1 MRAKRSQNVLSTSL
15 PRGAAAAQVGSSCCT
30 GVPATLLP
38 ARMSPHG
45 TPMTSRAVRA
55 AGEPLVA
62 RLPSWWA
69 STGAAAA
76 HAHRARC
83 GSPKQASCGA
93 VAPVTGAELLA
104 GSPRTVLNADGSGRP
119 VAVPCGRVPG
129 EAHLLMR
136 CRSPAWRCWGARGG
150 CGRCGGRSAAAG
162 GAAAGW
168 RARKAQLPGLGA
180 VRGPLEPMARRGP
193 LSRAPCPHGSAAEWR
208 GRAGGLA
215 GAAQVGQTWPMRL
228 HGPRTYI
235 MCYNYAWDARGSVLG
250 VVMGRAALHPN
261 VLFGQPTK

>member
-1 MRAKRSQNVLSTSL
+1 MAAPNVHLKVVSTSP
-15 PRGAAAAQVGSSCCT
+15 PRGAAAAQVGGSCCT

-45 TPMTSRAVRA
+45 TPVTSRAARA

-83 GSPKQASCGA
+83 GSPKQASC
-93 VAPVTGAELLA
+93 TGAELPA
-104 GSPRTVLNADGSGRP
+104 SSPRADLNADGSGRP
-119 VAVPCGRVPG
+119 GAVPCGCVPG
-129 EAHLLMR
+129 GARLLMR
-136 CRSPAWRCWGARGG
+136 CCGPAWRCWGARGG

-168 RARKAQLPGLGA
+168 RPRKAQLPGLGA

-193 LSRAPCPHGSAAEWR
+193 LSRAPCPYGSGGVVRSCGRASGSASRHAR
-208 GRAGGLA
+208 CGRS
-215 GAAQVGQTWPMRL
+215 T
-228 HGPRTYI
+228 
-235 MCYNYAWDARGSVLG
+235 
-250 VVMGRAALHPN
+250 GRPN
-261 VLFGQPTK
+261 VAHAAPRATDLYNVL

>member
-1 MRAKRSQNVLSTSL
+1 MVSTS
-15 PRGAAAAQVGSSCCT
+15 PARGAAAAQVGGSCCT

-93 VAPVTGAELLA
+93 VAPVTGAELPA
-104 GSPRTVLNADGSGRP
+104 GSLRTVPNADGSGRP
-119 VAVPCGRVPG
+119 GAVPCGCVPG
-129 EAHLLMR
+129 GARLLMR
-136 CRSPAWRCWGARGG
+136 CCGPAWRCWGARGG

-168 RARKAQLPGLGA
+168 RPRKAQLPGLGA
-180 VRGPLEPMARRGP
+180 VRGPLEPLARRDP
-193 LSRAPCPHGSAAEWR
+193 LSRAPCPYGNRGVARSR
-208 GRAGGLA
+208 GRA
-215 GAAQVGQTWPMRL
+215 
-228 HGPRTYI
+228 
-235 MCYNYAWDARGSVLG
+235 C
-250 VVMGRAALHPN
+250 GRSTGRPN
-261 VLFGQPTK
+261 VAHAAPRATDLYNVL

>member
-1 MRAKRSQNVLSTSL
+1 MRAERSQNVLSTSL

-45 TPMTSRAVRA
+45 TPVTSRAARA
-55 AGEPLVA
+55 AGVPLVA

-69 STGAAAA
+69 STGGAAA

-93 VAPVTGAELLA
+93 VAPVTGAELPA

-119 VAVPCGRVPG
+119 GAVPCGRVPG

-136 CRSPAWRCWGARGG
+136 CRGPAWRCWGARGG

-168 RARKAQLPGLGA
+168 RPRKAQLPGLGA
-180 VRGPLEPMARRGP
+180 VRGPLEPLARRDP
-193 LSRAPCPHGSAAEWR
+193 LSRAPCPYGNRGVARSR
-208 GRAGGLA
+208 GRA
-215 GAAQVGQTWPMRL
+215 
-228 HGPRTYI
+228 
-235 MCYNYAWDARGSVLG
+235 C
-250 VVMGRAALHPN
+250 GRSTGRPN
-261 VLFGQPTK
+261 VAHAAPRATDLYNVS